1 MFLQLAE
8 PNVQLS
14 ANCGLPPI
22 KPLRSRDKA
31 PDKWREYD
39 AKLKKYNECRTGKG
53 KPTAGSRN
61 PLAVAGLAAGRALFL
76 AMLTFNLDGL
86 ATKMARRDWK
96 QLQAMWL
103 KAGGNPKKLSDAINK
118 GKGKKVK
125 KIGFIDKF
133 KGKQLSEDIF
143 LSQEPDGELKAL
155 VISASTAA
163 GTAIG
168 SAVPAIGTAAG
179 AAGGASLGSV
189 IVTLLPTILQAAND
203 KIADIDGSTPPPVAP
218 VPEGEDI
225 PETTTG
231 GANGGANGGETF
243 FQKNKFL
250 IIGGAVAAA
259 GLIYFLTRKK

>member
-8 PNVQLS
+8 QNVQLA

-39 AKLKKYNECRTGKG
+39 AKLKKYNDCRTGKG

-61 PLAVAGLAAGRALFL
+61 PLATTVLAPGRALFL
-76 AMLTFNLDGL
+76 GMVSFNLDGI
-86 ATKMARRDWK
+86 ATKLARQDWK
-96 QLQAMWL
+96 RLQGLWL

-125 KIGFIDKF
+125 KIALLSKF
-133 KGKQLSEDIF
+133 KGGQMSEDIF
-143 LSQEPDGELKAL
+143 LSEEQMPEELKTK
-155 VISASTAA
+155 IITASTGA
-163 GTAIG
+163 GTTIG
-168 SAVPAIGTAAG
+168 SLIPAIGTTTGAAAG
-179 AAGGASLGSV
+179 TSMGKV
-189 IVTLLPTILQAAND
+189 IVMLYPLIKKAADD
-203 KIADIDGSTPPPVAP
+203 KIGDIDGEIPPPTP
-218 VPEGEDI
+218 EVPEGENI
-225 PETTTG
+225 PEGTG
-231 GANGGANGGETF
+231 SEGGANGGETF

-250 IIGGAVAAA
+250 IIGGAVAAV